1 MRCNKLFNLIIPT
14 CHLLKSSFL
23 FNSRC
28 KPKAHTHTMLT
39 FAVLKVHHIKTPLYR
54 IKVELDASLHRYYI
68 GFTYE
73 KFIQE
78 GSHMNF
84 TASAIFLTQINTVTF
99 SMKVIFC
106 AVYWSGGEKHQ
117 LFFFFLIAIS
127 MKAHTLLGLNIL
139 FSHKNPGSMSLV
151 CFGLEVFSAT
161 PSLCM
166 CAIQNQPLCV
176 NFKKKRKKKNYT

>member
-1 MRCNKLFNLIIPT
+1 MTVITLKHCLYYVRCNKLFNLIIPT

-106 AVYWSGGEKHQ
+106 AVY
-117 LFFFFLIAIS
+117 
-127 MKAHTLLGLNIL
+127 
-139 FSHKNPGSMSLV
+139 
-151 CFGLEVFSAT
+151 
-161 PSLCM
+161 
-166 CAIQNQPLCV
+166 
-176 NFKKKRKKKNYT
+176 